1 MLSVNRGPALPVE
14 KFILPGGFVMQFAAW
29 GFLFVQAL
37 IVISSLL
44 GYGIFTARPDLLI
57 QVDPQA
63 RFFTWAFHG
72 FAVGNMLFG
81 GLAVVID
88 ALLRNRRAALV
99 AFVAVY
105 AVSLSSELMGT
116 GWGVPFGPYSYTS
129 LLGPKWFDL
138 VPLLI
143 PLSWFTMSW
152 ACWTLARQ
160 RRSGVTAIVLAT
172 VLLVSWDLLLDPA
185 MSKVTSYWVWGETGS
200 YYGMP
205 WMNLF
210 GWGVTGLV
218 LFIILNRLANQPRT
232 TITFAMA
239 TYGINFALPL
249 GFCILNQYW
258 LAVVAGGGCFL
269 LGLSACG
276 FPWTSGADA
285 HFSTEK
291 ASLQKL

>member
-1 MLSVNRGPALPVE
+1 
-14 KFILPGGFVMQFAAW
+14 MQIVAW
-29 GFLFVQAL
+29 FFLVLQSL
-37 IVISSLL
+37 IVIASLL
-44 GYGIFTARPDLLI
+44 GYGIFTSRPDLLM

-81 GLAVVID
+81 GLAVVAD
-88 ALLRNRRAALV
+88 ALLRNRLAALY

-105 AVSLSSELMGT
+105 AVSLASELMGT

-129 LLGPKWFDL
+129 LLGPKWFGL

-152 ACWTLARQ
+152 ACWTIARQ
-160 RRSGVTAIVLAT
+160 YRSGLAAILLAT

-185 MSKVTSYWVWGETGS
+185 MSKVTSYWVWGEAGS

-218 LFIILNRLANQPRT
+218 LFIVLNQLAPRPHT
-232 TITFAMA
+232 SVSFAMWV
-239 TYGINFALPL
+239 YGVNFALPL

-258 LAVVAGGGCFL
+258 LAVGAGVSSFL
-269 LGLSACG
+269 IGLLACG
-276 FPWTSGADA
+276 WPWSVGTQVG
-285 HFSTEK
+285 FSSK
-291 ASLQKL
+291 NASLQKL

>member
-1 MLSVNRGPALPVE
+1 
-14 KFILPGGFVMQFAAW
+14 MQLIPW
-29 GFLFVQAL
+29 IFLAIQSA
-37 IVISSLL
+37 IVFGSLL
-44 GYGIFTARPDLLI
+44 GYGIFTSRPDLLM

-81 GLAVVID
+81 GIAVVAD
-88 ALLRNRRAALV
+88 ALWRNRRSGLI

-105 AVSLSSELMGT
+105 IVSLSSELLGT
-116 GWGVPFGPYSYTS
+116 GIGIPFGPYSYTS

-143 PLSWFTMSW
+143 PLSWFTMIW
-152 ACWTLARQ
+152 ACWVIARQ
-160 RRSGVTAIVLAT
+160 RASGRRAILLAT
-172 VLLVSWDLLLDPA
+172 SLLVAWDLLLDPA
-185 MSKVTSYWVWGETGS
+185 MSKVTSYWIWGELGS

-218 LFIILNRLANQPRT
+218 LALILNKVVPQPSSALRFALAV
-232 TITFAMA
+232 
-239 TYGINFALPL
+239 YLVNFALPL

-258 LAVVAGGGCFL
+258 TAVLAGSGSALLAILL
-269 LGLSACG
+269 LGRMRSLGDFSDYSAK
-276 FPWTSGADA
+276 TSAA
-285 HFSTEK
+285 HN
-291 ASLQKL
+291 L

>member
-1 MLSVNRGPALPVE
+1 M
-14 KFILPGGFVMQFAAW
+14 GGIAMQLLAW
-29 GFLFVQAL
+29 GFLGLQAL
-37 IVISSLL
+37 VVAASLL

-81 GLAVVID
+81 GLAVVAD
-88 ALLRNRRAALV
+88 ALLRNRRAALF
-99 AFVAVY
+99 AFIAVY
-105 AVSLSSELMGT
+105 VVSLSSELMGT

-129 LLGPKWFDL
+129 LLGPKWFEL

-160 RRSGVTAIVLAT
+160 HRSGIMAIVIST

-185 MSKVTSYWVWGETGS
+185 MSRVTSYWVWGEAGS

-218 LFIILNRLANQPRT
+218 LFIILNQMAPHPRT
-232 TITFAMA
+232 TVSFALA
-239 TYGINFALPL
+239 VYGINFALPL

-258 LAVVAGGGCFL
+258 IAVFAGAGSLL
-269 LGLSACG
+269 LGLFACG
-276 FPWTSGADA
+276 LPWSAGERVGFPA
-285 HFSTEK
+285 K
-291 ASLQKL
+291 NASLQKL